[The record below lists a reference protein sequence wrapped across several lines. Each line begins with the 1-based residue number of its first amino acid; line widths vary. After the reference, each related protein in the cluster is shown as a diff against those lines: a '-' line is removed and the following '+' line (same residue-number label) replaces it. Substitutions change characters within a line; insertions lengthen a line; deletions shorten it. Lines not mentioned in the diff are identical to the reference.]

1 MIYISAGHQ
10 KGKGIT
16 KNGIEEGE
24 AVIAI
29 RDELKKIM
37 PETPGVFY
45 LPDDWNFAQTLE
57 FLKKYAQPDDFALD
71 IHLNS
76 NNKAYLNGTEA
87 YYSDKPDLADICS
100 FLVAQSLSAVNLGAK
115 HEKYSY
121 YGSLGFLHLPC
132 RSVIIEGCYLSNLGD
147 VAKLKDGGGV
157 KIAEGIFAA
166 IKEIELKEKKISI
179 IKRLIDLYLQVI
191 GLIKKQ

>member
-37 PETPGVFY
+37 PASPGVFY
-45 LPDDWNFAQTLE
+45 LSDDLNFAQTLE
-57 FLKKYAQPDDFALD
+57 FLKKYAQSDDFALE

-76 NNKAYLNGTEA
+76 NEKSYLNGTEA
-87 YYSDKPDLADICS
+87 YYSDKPDLADICA
-100 FLVAQSLSAVNLGAK
+100 FRVAQSLSAVNLGAK
-115 HEKYSY
+115 HESYSY
-121 YGSLGFLHLPC
+121 FGSLGFLHLPC
-132 RSVIIEGCYLSNLGD
+132 RSVIVECCYLSNLGD
-147 VAKLKDGGGV
+147 VAKLKNGGQI
-157 KIAEGIFAA
+157 KIAVGIFAA
-166 IKEIELKEKKISI
+166 IKEIELKQTQISI
-179 IKRLIDLYLQVI
+179 IKRLIDLCWKVI

>member
-37 PETPGVFY
+37 PESPGVFY
-45 LPDDWNFAQTLE
+45 LSDEFNFAQTLE
-57 FLKKYAQPDDFALD
+57 FLRKYAQPDDFALE

-76 NNKAYLNGTEA
+76 NEKSYLNGTEA

-100 FLVAQSLSAVNLGAK
+100 FRVAQSLSAVNLGAK

-121 YGSLGFLHLPC
+121 FGSLGFLHLPC
-132 RSVIIEGCYLSNLGD
+132 RSVIVECCYLSNLGD
-147 VAKLKDGGGV
+147 VAKLKNGGQI
-157 KIAEGIFAA
+157 KIAVGIFAA
-166 IKEIELKEKKISI
+166 IKEIELKQTQISI

>member
-37 PETPGVFY
+37 PESPGVFY
-45 LPDDWNFAQTLE
+45 LSDEFNFAQTLE
-57 FLKKYAQPDDFALD
+57 FLRKYAQPDDFALE

-76 NNKAYLNGTEA
+76 NEKSYLNGTEA

-100 FLVAQSLSAVNLGAK
+100 FRVAQSLSAVNLGAK

-121 YGSLGFLHLPC
+121 FGSLGFLHLPC
-132 RSVIIEGCYLSNLGD
+132 RSVIVECCYLSNLGD
-147 VAKLKDGGGV
+147 VAKLKNGGQI
-157 KIAEGIFAA
+157 KIAAGIFAA
-166 IKEIELKEKKISI
+166 VNEIELKRKQISI
-179 IKRLIDLYLQVI
+179 IKRLIDLCWQVI
-191 GLIKKQ
+191 GLKKRT